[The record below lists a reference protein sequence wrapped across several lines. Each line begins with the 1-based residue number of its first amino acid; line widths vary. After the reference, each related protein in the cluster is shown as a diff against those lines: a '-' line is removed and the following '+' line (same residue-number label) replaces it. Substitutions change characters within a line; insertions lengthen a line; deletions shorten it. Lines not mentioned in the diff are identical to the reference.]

1 MFRLHAFHRTTG
13 HWEEPNLER
22 LATLRA
28 DKNVVVWLDLFDP
41 TEEES
46 AVLSEVFKFHPLS
59 VEDALQE
66 YGHPKIE
73 SFEDHFFCV
82 FHGVDLASFKADEVL
97 HVATLELDVFLG
109 DRYLVSHHATP
120 MRSVELL
127 HEAVCKEARRPW
139 TAVRLLHQLLD
150 ELVDIYLP
158 IMDKVGQHIE
168 RLEDSV
174 IHDPTPH
181 VLEQILAAKMG
192 ILKLRRITNHQRSVL
207 ETLAKGHIDLM
218 PVESVAFF
226 RDVCDHFV
234 HVADLAESYRDAVQG
249 TMEAY
254 LSVTSNRMNEVMK
267 VLTMMSTVMLP
278 LTFIAGVYGMN
289 FKHMPELRWHVGYPL
304 ALGVMAAT
312 AISLLWYFKRKR
324 WL

>member
-22 LATLRA
+22 LAALRA

-41 TEEES
+41 NEAEA

-59 VEDALQE
+59 IEDALQE

-82 FHGVDLASFKADEVL
+82 FHGVDLATFRTDEVL
-97 HVATLELDVFLG
+97 NVATLELDVFFG

-127 HEAVCKEARRPW
+127 HEAVCKESKRPW
-139 TAVRLLHQLLD
+139 TAVRLLHNLLD

-158 IMDKVGQHIE
+158 VMDKVGQHIE
-168 RLEDSV
+168 KLEDAV
-174 IHDPTPH
+174 IHDPTPR

-192 ILKLRRITNHQRSVL
+192 ILKLRRITNHQRSIL
-207 ETLAKGHIDLM
+207 ETLARGHLELM
-218 PVESVAFF
+218 PVESIAFY
-226 RDVCDHFV
+226 RDVYDHFV

-289 FKHMPELRWHVGYPL
+289 FDHMPELRWHFGYPL
-304 ALGVMAAT
+304 ALGVMALT
-312 AISLLWYFKRKR
+312 AVALFWYFKRKR